1 MTSSRS
7 VVERYLDEVMNGRDA
22 AALDEL
28 VADETLKQRVRL
40 FLDAFPDLVVDTN
53 LVVAN
58 GDLVG
63 VNLTGRGTHEGTF
76 QGVPPT
82 GRTWAATC
90 SAFYRVADGR
100 IADFWINWDLL
111 GILEDIG
118 GVRRAETAS
127 V

>member
-1 MTSSRS
+1 VET
-7 VVERYLDEVMNGRDA
+7 VERYLEEVLNGHDLV
-22 AALDEL
+22 ALDEL

-40 FLDAFPDLVVDTN
+40 FLEAFPDLKVDTN
-53 LVVAN
+53 LVVTE
-58 GDLVG
+58 GDLVA

-82 GRTWAATC
+82 GRRWAATC
-90 SAFYRVADGR
+90 SAFFRIEDER
-100 IADFWINWDLL
+100 IADFWINWDEL
-111 GILEDIG
+111 GILEQLG

>member
-1 MTSSRS
+1 M
-7 VVERYLDEVMNGRDA
+7 VIERYVEEVLNRHDLG
-22 AALDEL
+22 ALDEL

-40 FLDAFPDLVVDTN
+40 FLEAFPDLEVTTN

-58 GDLVG
+58 GELVA
-63 VNLTGRGTHEGTF
+63 VNLIGRGTHQGTF

-82 GRTWAATC
+82 GRGWAATC
-90 SAFYRVADGR
+90 SAFYRVEAER
-100 IADFWINWDLL
+100 IADAWVNWDVL
-111 GILEDIG
+111 GILDQLG

>member
-1 MTSSRS
+1 M
-7 VVERYLDEVMNGRDA
+7 VVERYLEEVLNGHDL

-40 FLDAFPDLVVDTN
+40 FLEAFPDLQVTPN

-58 GDLVG
+58 GELVA
-63 VNLTGRGTHEGTF
+63 VNLVARGTHEGTF

-82 GRTWAATC
+82 GRRWAATC
-90 SAFYRVADGR
+90 SAFYRVENGR
-100 IADFWINWDLL
+100 IADAWINWDLL
-111 GILEDIG
+111 GILDQLG